1 MRSPFAPLRRQSLR
15 LRITLT
21 FVVAA
26 AALAVVLAT
35 TTFFTVRSFLESQRV
50 RSGSR
55 QTIFGLL
62 FAREFFRDRP
72 ADPEELVSLLQLRGD
87 FQTMVV
93 MPDDWF
99 STALSL
105 TPAVIPAGLADLVA
119 EERLGYQVTHVGG
132 ERSLAFGA
140 PLPAPRTDLYL
151 FYSLEDIDETLSVL
165 ARVLTIAGFAIV
177 AAAGLIAQRTGG
189 RLIRPLGDVSTAA
202 QRVAEGLL
210 ETRVPA
216 AGRDEV
222 GLLAESFNRMA
233 AALEEMIQRERR
245 FVANVSH
252 ELRTPI
258 SALRTASELLAAHRD
273 ELRPAAR
280 EAAGLLAEDVANLQ
294 RLVEELMEV
303 SEVDAGKA
311 VVRWEPVDLRALTAA
326 VVESR
331 RRDAAIDG
339 EAIVTVS
346 DKARLERIL
355 SNLVDNAY
363 EHGGGRDVRVRVA
376 AEDGACR
383 IEVTD
388 RGPGIPAEDL
398 PHLFDRFF
406 KADRSRTRERGGI
419 GLGLTIAA
427 ENARL
432 LGGTLDAASEP
443 GGGATFTLRIPRRDA
458 APEPGR

>member
-1 MRSPFAPLRRQSLR
+1 MRSPLAPLRRQSLR

-35 TTFFTVRSFLESQRV
+35 TTFFTVRSFLENQRV
-50 RSGSR
+50 RASTR
-55 QTIFGLL
+55 QTVFGLL

-72 ADPEELVSLLQLRGD
+72 ADPEELVSLLQIRGD

-99 STALSL
+99 STSLSL

-119 EERLGYQVTHVGG
+119 EERLGHQITHLDR
-132 ERSLAFGA
+132 ERTLAFGA

-151 FYSLEDIDETLSVL
+151 FYSLADIDQAMSVL
-165 ARVLTIAGFAIV
+165 ARVLTVAGFAIV
-177 AAAGLIAQRTGG
+177 AAAALIAQRAGG
-189 RLIRPLGDVSTAA
+189 RLIRPLGDVSAAA

-245 FVANVSH
+245 FVASVSH

-258 SALRTASELLAAHRD
+258 SALRTASELLAAHRE
-273 ELRPAAR
+273 ELQPAAR
-280 EAAGLLAEDVANLQ
+280 EAAGLMVEDVANLQ

-311 VVRWEPVDLRALTAA
+311 VVRWEPVDLRALAAA
-326 VVESR
+326 VVDSR
-331 RRDAAIDG
+331 RHDAAVEGD
-339 EAIVTVS
+339 ATVTVS

-363 EHGGGRDVRVRVA
+363 EHGGGRGVRVRIAV
-376 AEDGACR
+376 EDGTCTVA
-383 IEVTD
+383 VSD
-388 RGPGIPAEDL
+388 LGPGIPPEDL
-398 PHLFDRFF
+398 RHLFDRFF

-432 LGGTLDAASEP
+432 LGGTLEAASP
-443 GGGATFTLRIPRRDA
+443 AQGGAIFTLRIPRRDA
-458 APEPGR
+458 PPEEP